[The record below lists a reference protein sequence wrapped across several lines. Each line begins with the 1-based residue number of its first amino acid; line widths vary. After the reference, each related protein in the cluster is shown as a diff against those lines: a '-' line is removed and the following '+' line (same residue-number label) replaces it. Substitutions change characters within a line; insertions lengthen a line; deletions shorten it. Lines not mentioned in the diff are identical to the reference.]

1 MQAVALAAGE
11 GTRLYPLTDDKP
23 KPLVELDGR
32 PLLGYVLDR
41 LVELDPEE
49 IVVVVGYRGEQV
61 VERFGDT
68 YRRVPLTYAWQ
79 DERRGMAHALLCA
92 REHLDGDVAVADGDC
107 VIGAALQPVIERHHR
122 AGVDG
127 TTLVYRAPPEEVAA
141 KARCDVTDEGR
152 AGDGVSDDGRRAADD
167 VTDDSR
173 VADDGRLVGI
183 EKEPDP
189 QPGFVAGGFHTFPPS
204 IFEACERIEP
214 SERGELEL
222 ADAMQVL
229 VDEGQTINVVECPD
243 WHVNVN
249 APADLERAERLL
261 DERGFDG
268 EGSHALLDT
277 PEEFPE

>member
-1 MQAVALAAGE
+1 LRRVISRDKRVEGFGKRTSPQHVTPTLSNQPIEPHCVQAVALAAGE

-127 TTLVYRAPPEEVAA
+127 TTLVYRAPRRRSPRRPVA
-141 KARCDVTDEGR
+141 T
-152 AGDGVSDDGRRAADD
+152 
-167 VTDDSR
+167 
-173 VADDGRLVGI
+173 
-183 EKEPDP
+183 
-189 QPGFVAGGFHTFPPS
+189 
-204 IFEACERIEP
+204 
-214 SERGELEL
+214 
-222 ADAMQVL
+222 
-229 VDEGQTINVVECPD
+229 
-243 WHVNVN
+243 
-249 APADLERAERLL
+249 
-261 DERGFDG
+261 
-268 EGSHALLDT
+268 
-277 PEEFPE
+277 